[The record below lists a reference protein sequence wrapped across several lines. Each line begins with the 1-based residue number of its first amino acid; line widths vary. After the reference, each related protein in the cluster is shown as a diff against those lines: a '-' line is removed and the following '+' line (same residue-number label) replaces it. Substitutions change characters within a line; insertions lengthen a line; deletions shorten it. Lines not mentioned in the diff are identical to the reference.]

1 MKKLFLLLI
10 VAAGAYIAF
19 TWFTTGQLPF
29 GMGSSPQAQEIARL
43 SRELGRI
50 ERDYAVAARGAAV
63 SGVDTTAEA
72 SAALAGVKRIEKQ
85 LQGIEKNLTDAKARK
100 LAGQLHRRIE
110 EFRASLR

>member
-10 VAAGAYIAF
+10 IVAGAYLAF

-29 GMGSSPQAQEIARL
+29 GMGSSPEAQEIARL

-72 SAALAGVKRIEKQ
+72 SAALASVKRIEKE
-85 LQGIEKNLTDAKARK
+85 LDGIEKRIGDAKAKK
-100 LAGQLHRRIE
+100 LAIELHRRID
-110 EFRASLR
+110 EFRAALR